1 MKEKA
6 ALKSANKPLMLI
18 LSRFASPGIEVL
30 VKLSP
35 WEIYNHRRAEIF
47 ADLTILIPPV
57 AAAWIEF
64 SDSNDVI

>member
-1 MKEKA
+1 
-6 ALKSANKPLMLI
+6 MLI